1 MTIKKGFVVKEIAGQ
16 YVVVALGEASKVF
29 NGIIKLN
36 ESGKLIWE
44 MLAEGKSRDEVVDAI
59 LVEYNGVERETAEK
73 DFDKFVEIL
82 KGANIIE

>member
-36 ESGKLIWE
+36 ESGKIIWE

-59 LVEYNGVERETAEK
+59 LAVYNDAERETVEK
-73 DFDKFVEIL
+73 DFDNFVEIL